1 MRLKIFC
8 RKRGCSQLIDLSQ
21 MDCLQVSQS
30 DHRGGMVS
38 ESFYDVFISLKSGY
52 IFDATIEDK
61 QHDKLLEL
69 IECDQKI

>member
-1 MRLKIFC
+1 MRLNIFC
-8 RKRGCSQLIDLSQ
+8 RKRGCSQLIDLSE
-21 MDCLQVSQS
+21 MDCMQVSKS
-30 DHRGGMVS
+30 DHRGRMVY

-69 IECDQKI
+69 IEFDKKI

>member
-1 MRLKIFC
+1 MRLSIFC
-8 RKRGCSQLIDLSQ
+8 RKRGCSQLIELSE
-21 MDCLQVSQS
+21 MDCMQVSKS
-30 DHRGGMVS
+30 DHRGSMVY

-69 IECDQKI
+69 IKFDQKI

>member
-1 MRLKIFC
+1 
-8 RKRGCSQLIDLSQ
+8 

>member
-1 MRLKIFC
+1 MRLNIFC

-38 ESFYDVFISLKSGY
+38 ESFYDVFISLKVDTSLMR
-52 IFDATIEDK
+52 
-61 QHDKLLEL
+61 LL
-69 IECDQKI
+69 KINNMTNYWN

>member
-1 MRLKIFC
+1 MRLSIFC

-30 DHRGGMVS
+30 EHRGGMVS
-38 ESFYDVFISLKSGY
+38 ESFYDVFISLKSGF

>member
-1 MRLKIFC
+1 MRLNIFC
-8 RKRGCSQLIDLSQ
+8 RKRGCSQLIDLSE
-21 MDCLQVSQS
+21 MDCMQVSKS
-30 DHRGGMVS
+30 DHRGSMVY

-69 IECDQKI
+69 IEFNKKI

>member
-1 MRLKIFC
+1 
-8 RKRGCSQLIDLSQ
+8 
-21 MDCLQVSQS
+21 
-30 DHRGGMVS
+30 MVS
-38 ESFYDVFISLKSGY
+38 ESFYDVFISLKSGF